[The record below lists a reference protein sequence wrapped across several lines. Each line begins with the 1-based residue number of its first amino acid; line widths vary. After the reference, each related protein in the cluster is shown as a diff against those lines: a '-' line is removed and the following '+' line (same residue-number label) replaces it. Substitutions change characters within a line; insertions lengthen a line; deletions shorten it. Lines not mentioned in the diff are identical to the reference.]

1 MKREKSMLNKIKD
14 MKVEKKLKT
23 CFTFTVIIASIAAV
37 LGLIILLYTNITY
50 NHALI
55 NSGFSQGEIGI
66 FSTYLSREPI
76 IVRELILLE
85 DEAEMK
91 ESEDE
96 LSDTKALT
104 DKAYEDLKPH
114 CQTKAELEYISE
126 IDKLLPAYRAL
137 FDEVKVLAMNNQN
150 EEAFDLL
157 IQEAKPTYKELTD
170 AVEAL
175 IDLNVS
181 NGNTIS
187 RRLTIQTYLMTTV
200 MIIII
205 IVSVVIAMRISK
217 LVARIFADPIVNI
230 QKATAELEHGN
241 LDVYVEKLY
250 PDEIGEMTD
259 SFNTAISLL
268 KQYVSELSRVLGEM
282 ADGNFNVSADV
293 DFRGEFLQLN
303 DAIETIT
310 TSLSTTLG
318 NIHESSNQVSLGASQ
333 MAESAQALA
342 EGATDQAASV
352 QELTATI
359 QDVTEAVIH
368 SSEKAI
374 QSNKDAEAFRQD
386 AEESSEN
393 IQLLNQAMERIND
406 TSREIANIISA
417 IEDIASQTNLLSLN
431 ASIEAARA
439 GEAGKGFAVVAD
451 QIGKLASDSAASA
464 VDTKNLIENSLLE
477 IEKGNEIVSK
487 ATIAIE
493 SVIKG
498 INSLAV
504 STNEISEL
512 SETQA
517 DAMKQLEAGIE
528 QISEVIQNNSAAAQ
542 QSSATSEELSA
553 QSEALEQLVGQFTLK

>member
-66 FSTYLSREPI
+66 FSTYLSKEPI

-187 RRLTIQTYLMTTV
+187 RKADN
-200 MIIII
+200 
-205 IVSVVIAMRISK
+205 SDISDDYRYDYHHYRFCRDCH
-217 LVARIFADPIVNI
+217 A
-230 QKATAELEHGN
+230 N
-241 LDVYVEKLY
+241 LQAGRKDICRSDCKH
-250 PDEIGEMTD
+250 P
-259 SFNTAISLL
+259 
-268 KQYVSELSRVLGEM
+268 
-282 ADGNFNVSADV
+282 
-293 DFRGEFLQLN
+293 
-303 DAIETIT
+303 
-310 TSLSTTLG
+310 
-318 NIHESSNQVSLGASQ
+318 ES
-333 MAESAQALA
+333 
-342 EGATDQAASV
+342 D
-352 QELTATI
+352 
-359 QDVTEAVIH
+359 
-368 SSEKAI
+368 
-374 QSNKDAEAFRQD
+374 R
-386 AEESSEN
+386 
-393 IQLLNQAMERIND
+393 R
-406 TSREIANIISA
+406 
-417 IEDIASQTNLLSLN
+417 
-431 ASIEAARA
+431 ARA
-439 GEAGKGFAVVAD
+439 R
-451 QIGKLASDSAASA
+451 
-464 VDTKNLIENSLLE
+464 
-477 IEKGNEIVSK
+477 
-487 ATIAIE
+487 E
-493 SVIKG
+493 SG
-498 INSLAV
+498 RLC
-504 STNEISEL
+504 
-512 SETQA
+512 
-517 DAMKQLEAGIE
+517 
-528 QISEVIQNNSAAAQ
+528 
-542 QSSATSEELSA
+542 
-553 QSEALEQLVGQFTLK
+553 

>member
-1 MKREKSMLNKIKD
+1 MLNKIKD

-37 LGLIILLYTNITY
+37 LGLVILLYTNISY

-55 NSGFSQGEIGI
+55 VNGFSQGEIGI
-66 FSTYLSREPI
+66 FSTYLSKEPI
-76 IVRELILLE
+76 IVRELILLQ
-85 DEAEMK
+85 DEADMK
-91 ESEDE
+91 ESDAE
-96 LSDTKALT
+96 LAETKALT
-104 DKAYEDLKPH
+104 DQAYETMKVN
-114 CQTKAELEYISE
+114 CQTKEELEYISQ
-126 IDKLLPAYRAL
+126 IDTLLPEYRGL
-137 FDEVKVLAMNNQN
+137 FDEVKAFAMKN
-150 EEAFDLL
+150 ENAEAFQLL
-157 IQEAKPTYKELTD
+157 INEAKPTYKQLTD
-170 AVEAL
+170 AVAAL
-175 IDLNVS
+175 IELKVDSGNKKADL
-181 NGNTIS
+181 
-187 RRLTIQTYLMTTV
+187 LTMQTYLMTTL

-205 IVSVVIAMRISK
+205 IVSIIIAMRISK
-217 LVARIFADPIVNI
+217 MVARMFADPIVNI

-241 LDVYVEKLY
+241 LDIHVEKMY

-259 SFNTAISLL
+259 SFNTAIGLL
-268 KQYVSELSRVLGEM
+268 KQYVQELSRVLGEM
-282 ADGNFNVSADV
+282 AAGNFNVSADV
-293 DFRGEFLQLN
+293 DFRGEFLKLN

-310 TSLSTTLG
+310 TSLSATLG

-368 SSEKAI
+368 SSEKAL
-374 QSNKDAEAFRQD
+374 QSHKDAEAFRQD
-386 AEESSEN
+386 AEESNEN
-393 IQLLNQAMERIND
+393 IRLLNQAMERINE
-406 TSREIANIISA
+406 TSREIANIIAA

-487 ATIAIE
+487 ATVAIE

-498 INSLAV
+498 ITSLAA

-517 DAMKQLEAGIE
+517 NAMKQLESGIE

>member
-1 MKREKSMLNKIKD
+1 MLNKIKD
-14 MKVEKKLKT
+14 LNVEKKLKT
-23 CFTFTVIIASIAAV
+23 CFTFTVLIASFAGI
-37 LGLIILLYTNITY
+37 LGLIILLYSNISYNNALVTN
-50 NHALI
+50 
-55 NSGFSQGEIGI
+55 GFSQGEIGI
-66 FSTYLSREPI
+66 FSTYLSKEPI
-76 IVRELILLE
+76 IARELILVNDDASLQECVNQLE
-85 DEAEMK
+85 E
-91 ESEDE
+91 
-96 LSDTKALT
+96 TKAAT
-104 DKAYEDLKPH
+104 DDAYERMKVH
-114 CQTKAELEYISE
+114 CKSKEELALIEQIDTYLPEYRTLFEEEKNLAVANKNAE
-126 IDKLLPAYRAL
+126 AL
-137 FDEVKVLAMNNQN
+137 
-150 EEAFDLL
+150 DLL
-157 IQEAKPTYKELTD
+157 LNEAKPTYNKLMTVVEELI
-170 AVEAL
+170 ALKVESG
-175 IDLNVS
+175 NVV
-181 NGNTIS
+181 S
-187 RRLTIQTYLMTTV
+187 RNLTIQTYIMTAV
-200 MIIII
+200 MVIIII
-205 IVSVVIAMRISK
+205 IALIIAMRISK
-217 LVARIFADPIVNI
+217 IVSRIFAEPIINI

-259 SFNTAISLL
+259 SFNTAIGLL
-268 KQYVSELSRVLGEM
+268 KQYVSELSRVLSEM
-282 ADGNFNVSADV
+282 AAGNFNVSTDV
-293 DFRGEFLQLN
+293 DFRGEFLKLN
-303 DAIETIT
+303 DAIETIS
-310 TSLSTTLG
+310 TSLSATLG
-318 NIHESSNQVSLGASQ
+318 NIHESSNQVSLGAGQ

-359 QDVTEAVIH
+359 QDITETVIH
-368 SSEKAI
+368 SSEKAV
-374 QSNKDAEAFRQD
+374 QSHKNAEKFRQD

-393 IQLLNQAMERIND
+393 IQLLNEAMDRINE

-487 ATIAIE
+487 ATVAIE

-498 INSLAV
+498 IASLAE

-512 SETQA
+512 SESQA
-517 DAMKQLEAGIE
+517 DAMKQLESGIE

-553 QSEALEQLVGQFTLK
+553 QSEALEQLVGRFTLK

>member
-1 MKREKSMLNKIKD
+1 MLNKIKD

-393 IQLLNQAMERIND
+393 IQLLNQANG
-406 TSREIANIISA
+406 TY
-417 IEDIASQTNLLSLN
+417 
-431 ASIEAARA
+431 
-439 GEAGKGFAVVAD
+439 
-451 QIGKLASDSAASA
+451 
-464 VDTKNLIENSLLE
+464 
-477 IEKGNEIVSK
+477 
-487 ATIAIE
+487 
-493 SVIKG
+493 
-498 INSLAV
+498 
-504 STNEISEL
+504 
-512 SETQA
+512 
-517 DAMKQLEAGIE
+517 
-528 QISEVIQNNSAAAQ
+528 
-542 QSSATSEELSA
+542 
-553 QSEALEQLVGQFTLK
+553 

>member
-14 MKVEKKLKT
+14 MNVEKKLKT

-37 LGLIILLYTNITY
+37 LGLVILLYTNISY
-50 NHALI
+50 NDALI

-66 FSTYLSREPI
+66 FSTYLSKESI
-76 IVRELILLE
+76 IVRELIMLQDE
-85 DEAEMK
+85 DDMKKSETELAE
-91 ESEDE
+91 
-96 LSDTKALT
+96 TKALT
-104 DKAYEDLKPH
+104 DQAYEDLKPH

-126 IDKLLPAYRAL
+126 IDTLLPAYRAL
-137 FDEVKVLAMNNQN
+137 FDEVKALAMNNQN

-170 AVEAL
+170 NVEAL
-175 IDLNVS
+175 IDLNVD
-181 NGNTIS
+181 NGNSIS
-187 RRLTIQTYLMTTV
+187 KRLTIQTYLMTTV

-205 IVSVVIAMRISK
+205 IVSIIIAMRISS

-259 SFNTAISLL
+259 SFNTAIGLL

-282 ADGNFNVSADV
+282 AAGNFNVSTDV

-310 TSLSTTLG
+310 TSLSTALG

-359 QDVTEAVIH
+359 QDVTEAVVH

-374 QSNKDAEAFRQD
+374 QSHKDAEAFRQD

-406 TSREIANIISA
+406 TSREIANIIAA

-498 INSLAV
+498 ITSLAA

-517 DAMKQLEAGIE
+517 DAMKQLESGIE

>member
-1 MKREKSMLNKIKD
+1 MDIY
-14 MKVEKKLKT
+14 V
-23 CFTFTVIIASIAAV
+23 
-37 LGLIILLYTNITY
+37 
-50 NHALI
+50 
-55 NSGFSQGEIGI
+55 
-66 FSTYLSREPI
+66 
-76 IVRELILLE
+76 
-85 DEAEMK
+85 
-91 ESEDE
+91 
-96 LSDTKALT
+96 
-104 DKAYEDLKPH
+104 
-114 CQTKAELEYISE
+114 
-126 IDKLLPAYRAL
+126 DKLY
-137 FDEVKVLAMNNQN
+137 E
-150 EEAFDLL
+150 
-157 IQEAKPTYKELTD
+157 
-170 AVEAL
+170 
-175 IDLNVS
+175 
-181 NGNTIS
+181 
-187 RRLTIQTYLMTTV
+187 
-200 MIIII
+200 
-205 IVSVVIAMRISK
+205 
-217 LVARIFADPIVNI
+217 
-230 QKATAELEHGN
+230 
-241 LDVYVEKLY
+241 
-250 PDEIGEMTD
+250 DEIGEMTD
-259 SFNTAISLL
+259 SFNTAIGLL
-268 KQYVSELSRVLGEM
+268 KQYVLELSRVLGEM

-293 DFRGEFLQLN
+293 DFRGEFLKLS

-310 TSLSTTLG
+310 TSLSNTLG

-359 QDVTEAVIH
+359 QDVTEAVVH

-374 QSNKDAEAFRQD
+374 QSHKDAEAFRQD
-386 AEESSEN
+386 AEESNEN
-393 IQLLNQAMERIND
+393 IQLLNQAMERINE

-487 ATIAIE
+487 ATVAIE

-498 INSLAV
+498 ITSLAA

-528 QISEVIQNNSAAAQ
+528 QISEVIQNNSAAAE

>member
-1 MKREKSMLNKIKD
+1 MLNKIKD

-37 LGLIILLYTNITY
+37 IGLIILLYTNITY
-50 NHALI
+50 NDALI
-55 NSGFSQGEIGI
+55 NNGFSQGEIGI
-66 FSTYLSREPI
+66 FSTYLSKEPI
-76 IVRELILLE
+76 IVRELILMQ
-85 DEAEMK
+85 DEASMK
-91 ESEDE
+91 ESDDE
-96 LSDTKALT
+96 LTETKALT
-104 DKAYEDLKPH
+104 DEAYEACKPH
-114 CQTKAELEYISE
+114 CQTKEELEYISQ
-126 IDKLLPAYRAL
+126 IDTLLPAYRAL
-137 FDEVKVLAMNNQN
+137 FDEVKELAMSNKN
-150 EEAFDLL
+150 EEAFNLL
-157 IQEAKPTYKELTD
+157 IEEAKPTYKELTD
-170 AVEAL
+170 AVESL
-175 IDLNVS
+175 IDINVN
-181 NGNTIS
+181 NGNSIS
-187 RRLTIQTYLMTTV
+187 KRLTIQTYLMTAL
-200 MIIII
+200 MIVII
-205 IVSVVIAMRISK
+205 IVSIIIAMRISK
-217 LVARIFADPIVNI
+217 MIAKMFADPIINI

-259 SFNTAISLL
+259 SFNTAIGLL
-268 KQYVSELSRVLGEM
+268 KQYVLELSRVLGEM
-282 ADGNFNVSADV
+282 AAGNFNVSADV

-310 TSLSTTLG
+310 TSLSTALG

-359 QDVTEAVIH
+359 QDVTEAVVH
-368 SSEKAI
+368 SSEKAV
-374 QSNKDAEAFRQD
+374 QSHKDAEAFRQD

-406 TSREIANIISA
+406 TSREIANIIAA

-498 INSLAV
+498 ITSLAA

-517 DAMKQLEAGIE
+517 DAMKQLESGIE

-553 QSEALEQLVGQFTLK
+553 QSEALEQLVGQFKLK

>member
-1 MKREKSMLNKIKD
+1 MLNKIKD
-14 MKVEKKLKT
+14 MNVEKKLKT

-37 LGLIILLYTNITY
+37 LGLVILLYTNISY
-50 NHALI
+50 NDALI

-66 FSTYLSREPI
+66 FSTYLSKESI
-76 IVRELILLE
+76 IVRELIMLQDE
-85 DEAEMK
+85 DDMKKSETELAE
-91 ESEDE
+91 
-96 LSDTKALT
+96 TKALT
-104 DKAYEDLKPH
+104 DQAYEDLKPH

-126 IDKLLPAYRAL
+126 IDTLLPAYRAL
-137 FDEVKVLAMNNQN
+137 FDEVKALAMNNQN

-170 AVEAL
+170 NVEAL
-175 IDLNVS
+175 IDLNVD
-181 NGNTIS
+181 NGNSIS
-187 RRLTIQTYLMTTV
+187 KRLTIQTYLMTTV

-205 IVSVVIAMRISK
+205 IVSIIIAMRISS

-259 SFNTAISLL
+259 SFNTAIGLL

-282 ADGNFNVSADV
+282 AAGNFNVSTDV

-310 TSLSTTLG
+310 TSLSTALG

-359 QDVTEAVIH
+359 QDVTEAVVH

-374 QSNKDAEAFRQD
+374 QSHKDAEAFRQD

-406 TSREIANIISA
+406 TSREIANIIAA

-498 INSLAV
+498 ITSLAA

-517 DAMKQLEAGIE
+517 DAMKQLESGIE